1 MRKSL
6 IYQGLKKPEKT
17 LETACNGGV
26 ESYNS
31 GLAGS
36 GRTGSRPEPEE
47 LPGRQEI
54 EGDTANPGTAA
65 PAE

>member
-1 MRKSL
+1 MQKNPLKSL
-6 IYQGLKKPEKT
+6 K
-17 LETACNGGV
+17 TACNKGF

-36 GRTGSRPEPEE
+36 GRTGSRPETEE
-47 LPGRQEI
+47 ILSCQEI
-54 EGDTANPGTAA
+54 EGDTANPGTAV